1 MKLYS
6 PDGSSEL
13 DAHPS
18 KVDHFLANGWNVDKK
33 QKKAKKEAV
42 TSEIDTASEK
52 LDEIKE
58 PE

>member
-6 PDGSSEL
+6 PDGSSEV

-18 KVDHFLANGWNVDKK
+18 KVDHFLANGWKVDKK
-33 QKKAKKEAV
+33 QKKAKKEVVAP
-42 TSEIDTASEK
+42 EIDTASGK

>member
-6 PDGSSEL
+6 PDGSSEV

-18 KVDHFLANGWNVDKK
+18 KVDHFLANGWKVDKK

>member
-18 KVDHFLANGWNVDKK
+18 KDHFLANGWKVDKK